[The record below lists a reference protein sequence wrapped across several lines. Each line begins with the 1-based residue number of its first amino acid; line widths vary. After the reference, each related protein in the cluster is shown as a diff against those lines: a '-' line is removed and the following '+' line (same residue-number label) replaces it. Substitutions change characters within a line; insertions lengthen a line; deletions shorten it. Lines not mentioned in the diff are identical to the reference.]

1 MDKPTPT
8 TGLAGEGSTHWY
20 RPDGAPAYQIPA
32 KNGELRNVT
41 LRDARKLNLFPSVTT
56 ITRVAAA
63 PGLEKWKRDQLLMSA
78 MTLPAVPGESVDE
91 YARRVQADAQAQ
103 GEAARA
109 LGTQIHAEIEDA
121 IRTGLTN
128 PWTLPVLRWL
138 DENILKRPWSPERSF
153 SSPLGYG
160 GKIDFHAPGVVID
173 FKTSDRVDDKTGGWD
188 EQLMQLAAYASGLHE
203 DLDTVIAGN
212 LFVSTVEP
220 GLLKWVQWTAADL
233 HRGFAMFEKLLE
245 YWQLQKGYRPVT
257 P

>member
-8 TGLAGEGSTHWY
+8 TGLAGEAGHWY
-20 RPDGAPAYQIPA
+20 DASGRPAYQVPA

-41 LRDARKLNLFPSVTT
+41 LRDARTLNLFPSVTT

-63 PGLEKWKRDQLLMSA
+63 PGLEVWKRKQILLAA
-78 MTLPAVPGESVDE
+78 MTLPAVPGESVDD
-91 YARRVQADAQAQ
+91 YARRVQADADAQ

-109 LGTQIHAEIEDA
+109 LGTQIHADIEDA

-128 PWTLPVLRWL
+128 PWTAPVLDWL
-138 DENILKRPWSPERSF
+138 HHNIPPRPWSPERSF

-173 FKTSDRVDDKTGGWD
+173 FKTSDSVTDKSGGWD
-188 EQLMQLAAYASGLHE
+188 EQLLQLAAYARGLGE
-203 DLDTVIAGN
+203 DLDTVTAGN
-212 LFVSTVEP
+212 LFVSTKEP
-220 GLLKWVQWTAADL
+220 GLLKWVPWTATDL

-245 YWQLQKGYRPVT
+245 YWQLQKGYVPVM